1 MTRFAILGFGFMG
14 KKHYEVINSN
24 PNTTVS
30 AIIDKQAILH
40 PETESF
46 QSLDLFLEKKRDVDV
61 VIIATPNS
69 DHYSSA
75 KKLLENGYNVF
86 LEKPYC
92 LTLEESEKLQHISSQ
107 NGTKIFFSRQNRY
120 AQVSKFLK
128 KLIDEKTLGDIYM
141 VQTNLFWS
149 RNQNYYQ
156 PDSWK
161 GKKTTDG
168 GTLYTQFFHFIDLIL
183 WIFGDIEIK
192 SAFAKTLKHK
202 NYIEIEDTG
211 TVTFELKESE
221 GIGVLNFST
230 AVFDKNLES
239 SMTIIAEKGS
249 VKISGQYFD
258 EIEYCNIENFSK
270 ENIGLKTSD
279 NLSNLSE
286 NLNSINE
293 DYNLDQVKQNFD
305 TVKKIEEIYKMLN

>member
-1 MTRFAILGFGFMG
+1 M
-14 KKHYEVINSN
+14 
-24 PNTTVS
+24 
-30 AIIDKQAILH
+30 
-40 PETESF
+40 
-46 QSLDLFLEKKRDVDV
+46 
-61 VIIATPNS
+61 
-69 DHYSSA
+69 
-75 KKLLENGYNVF
+75 
-86 LEKPYC
+86 
-92 LTLEESEKLQHISSQ
+92 
-107 NGTKIFFSRQNRY
+107 
-120 AQVSKFLK
+120 
-128 KLIDEKTLGDIYM
+128 
-141 VQTNLFWS
+141 
-149 RNQNYYQ
+149 
-156 PDSWK
+156 
-161 GKKTTDG
+161 
-168 GTLYTQFFHFIDLIL
+168 IL

-293 DYNLDQVKQNFD
+293 DYNLDQVKQSFD
-305 TVKKIEEIYKMLN
+305 TVKKLKKYIKCCTDSFSVKYKSLCINVHVFCGKLPA